1 MPVSIILF
9 EDNTVLRKA
18 LVGLLNNSGKY
29 FVCGDYDN
37 VSDVSN
43 VVQANQPEVIILD
56 INMPGMSGIDAISI
70 IKEAKPDVS
79 IIMYT
84 QFEDD
89 EKLFSSLCA
98 GADGYILKNTS
109 PFKLVEAIE
118 DVLAGGTPL
127 SPVIAKKILNAFR
140 SKNKPVGINYHLTT
154 RETEIL
160 RLLVK
165 GYSVKLIA
173 AEVEISYDTCR
184 THLRNIYRKLHV
196 NCGKEAI
203 AKILAEKIIS

>member
-1 MPVSIILF
+1 MAVSIILF
-9 EDNTVLRKA
+9 EDNVVLRKA

-29 FVCGDYDN
+29 FVCGDYD
-37 VSDVSN
+37 DVN
-43 VVQANQPEVIILD
+43 KVPDVIQAMQPEVVILD
-56 INMPGMSGIDAISI
+56 INMPGMNGIEAISV
-70 IKEAKPDVS
+70 IKEAKPDIS

-89 EKLFSSLCA
+89 EKLFNSLCA

-109 PFKLVEAIE
+109 PFKLIEAID
-118 DVLAGGTPL
+118 DVYAGGTPL
-127 SPVIAKKILNAFR
+127 SPVVAKKILNSFR
-140 SKNKPVGINYHLTT
+140 SKNKPLGTNYHLTS
-154 RETEIL
+154 RESEIL
-160 RLLVK
+160 HLLVK